1 MASLTAWAARWL
13 EFLAQGFE
21 GLAQGD
27 PVGIALLVLG
37 GLLLL
42 FFGRRMFW
50 LALGSLGFLVGWQL
64 AAAFAV
70 DLESV
75 VFWIVSAAGGLLG
88 VLFAIL
94 AQKLATGVSG
104 FALGLL
110 VMAKV
115 LPLLP
120 VEGQA
125 WGALV
130 LLLGGIAGSL
140 LALGLFG
147 VVVCVITAGIGAAM
161 LVAAMPLESQPG
173 LLLFAGLWLLGFVLQ
188 VRRR

>member
-1 MASLTAWAARWL
+1 
-13 EFLAQGFE
+13 
-21 GLAQGD
+21 
-27 PVGIALLVLG
+27 
-37 GLLLL
+37 
-42 FFGRRMFW
+42 MFW

-130 LLLGGIAGSL
+130 LVLGGIAGSL

-173 LLLFAGLWLLGFVLQ
+173 LLLFAGLWLLGFVFQ